1 MGSKS
6 SEIRAHGLNGLDPKI
21 EADRLHFPTHDV
33 DRVMLG
39 HCEIDQIRI
48 PVRKGGQAEMILRI
62 EGLTAN
68 KEHCGKQ
75 IPDAGEWG
83 VQPRLRLGNK
93 AVRRKDRSGS
103 EEGVTH
109 HHPLRKRL
117 VHVEPGGNLTVDSYL
132 PLVIDMIIPE
142 LPHPFIRASAGH
154 DPASRAISGILLPGG
169 IFADAHRDSC
179 SPGGNPLPTETIDCV
194 ERVDRGKRNARYG
207 REAGI
212 PICIGIKG
220 KIGISSG
227 GLKGNSA
234 RTRDKKKK
242 T

>member
-1 MGSKS
+1 MWGQTANIFSRRLDS
-6 SEIRAHGLNGLDPKI
+6 LDSEI
-21 EADRLHFPTHDV
+21 EADRLHFPTHDF
-33 DRVMLG
+33 DRVMPG
-39 HCEIDQIRI
+39 HREIHQIRI

-109 HHPLRKRL
+109 HHPLGKRL
-117 VHVEPGGNLTVDSYL
+117 IHVEPGGNLTVDSCL

-154 DPASRAISGILLPGG
+154 DPASRVISRILLPGG

-179 SPGGNPLPTETIDCV
+179 SPGVNPLPTETIDCV

-207 REAGI
+207 REDII

-220 KIGISSG
+220 KIGICCG
-227 GLKGNSA
+227 GLEGNSA
-234 RTRDKKKK
+234 RTRDKEKK